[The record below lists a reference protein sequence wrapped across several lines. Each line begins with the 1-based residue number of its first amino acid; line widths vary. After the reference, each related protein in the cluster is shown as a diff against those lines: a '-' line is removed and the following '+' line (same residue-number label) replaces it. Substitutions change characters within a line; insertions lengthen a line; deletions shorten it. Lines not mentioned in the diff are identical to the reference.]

1 MKYKAMINN
10 IWVDDNGTPVRMVA
24 NVTVI
29 NTTRSLDEN
38 SPPYFYKFKEP
49 RKAEAETASRKKA
62 KKQFII
68 E

>member
-10 IWVDDNGTPVRMVA
+10 IWVDDNGVPVRVVA

-29 NTTRSLDEN
+29 STSRTLDEN
-38 SPPYFYKFKEP
+38 SPPYFYKVREP
-49 RKAEAETASRKKA
+49 RKAEADASRKKT